1 MNPLTKRILRS
12 PAMWPAATGVMLA
25 KALTWQEV
33 TVRRAGLC
41 ITCGTGEGQGSFC
54 AVAGPDYE
62 PELRW
67 LVNQLRPGDTFVDV
81 GANIGIYSLHA
92 ARKLN
97 RSGAVFSL
105 EPSPDAAR
113 ILARN
118 IALNGFGDLVTPIHA
133 AASCRE
139 GQLYLAG
146 DPRKWNSLQLH
157 AHLPGI
163 PIRVTTV
170 DTILAGSDEQEHFHF
185 LKIDAEGVEFDVLE
199 GAQDSIRS
207 TWPKIIFE
215 NTINRSNELP
225 TTWLSQHGYAIH
237 AVDLHHR
244 LMEVSPADY
253 GSHTNLIAIH
263 PRSRSS

>member
-1 MNPLTKRILRS
+1 MNQLTKRIIIS
-12 PAMWPAATGVMLA
+12 PSMWSAAAQVAAARCLKHTEA
-25 KALTWQEV
+25 
-33 TVRRAGLC
+33 TVKRAGLRVS
-41 ITCGTGEGQGSFC
+41 CGLKDGQGSFC

-67 LVNQLRPGDTFVDV
+67 LINQLRPGDTFVDV

-97 RSGAVFSL
+97 HSGAVFSI

-118 IALNGFGDLVTPIHA
+118 IALNGFGNLVTPIHA

-146 DPRKWNSLQLH
+146 DPTKWNSLQLH
-157 AHLPGI
+157 AHPPGI

-170 DTILAGSDEQEHFHF
+170 DTVLAGSDKQEHFHF

-225 TTWLSQHGYAIH
+225 TTWLRQQGYAIH
-237 AVDLHHR
+237 AVDHHHR
-244 LMEVSPADY
+244 LMEVSPADC
-253 GSHTNLIAIH
+253 GRHTNLIAIH
-263 PRSRSS
+263 PRSRRN